1 MAINVKKDLKKE
13 RNLSYLNKDFNSFR
27 SDLLEYARVHYGEV
41 INDFSEAGLG
51 GVFLDMAAYV
61 GDVMS
66 FYLDHQFSELSLET
80 ATEESNIIQHIRDAG
95 VKIRSAS
102 PSFCEVELIIS
113 VDAELYLGNYR
124 PTSSQLGVLSAGSVF
139 SSIEGID
146 FELLEDV
153 DFSETNIDGI
163 LKAELAVDFV
173 DSDNNPRKYLV
184 KKTGTCSSGKTTSE
198 TFNIGSFIPFRS
210 ITLGNSDMSSII
222 SVVDSDLNEYFEVDS
237 LTHDVVF
244 KAIANKDDDRDD
256 AAFNLSVEPAPRRFI
271 VESEF
276 DTGKSKIRF
285 GSGVAEY
292 ETSDIIS
299 DPSEYALPLFGERKN
314 FKIDAVDPS
323 ILLNSN
329 TLGLAPKETILTVR
343 YRYGGG
349 INHNVSPR
357 AINNVKTAIMN
368 FKIGTSGII
377 QNNVRNSL
385 SVNNPR
391 SAKGG
396 ESRPSIEELRNITFS
411 SRSNQSRVVNVQD
424 LIFRIYTM
432 PAKFGRIFRVG
443 VTKSLTANTVLIH
456 VISRNKNGKLV
467 IANDALKDNISKYI
481 NEYRLVSDS
490 YDIVDASIINIGI
503 DYIISLSKGYNSNSV
518 LSRCNSALKNYLTIE
533 NMQVGKP
540 INKTDL
546 VNIVINIEGVDSLS
560 SIIIKNKSG
569 MLEERVYENTR
580 MSIQE
585 NTSKQK
591 VYPTRGGIF
600 EIRYPDSDIRGAIQ

>member
-113 VDAELYLGNYR
+113 VDAELNNGIYR
-124 PTSSQLGVLSAGSVF
+124 PIPGQLGTLRAGSVF
-139 SSIEGID
+139 SSIDGVN

-153 DFSETNIDGI
+153 DFSETNIDGA
-163 LKAELAVDFV
+163 LKAEIAVDFI
-173 DSDNNPRKYLV
+173 DSSNNPRKYLV
-184 KKTGTCSSGKTTSE
+184 KKNGICSSGKTTTE
-198 TFNIGSFIPFRS
+198 TFTIGSFIPFRS
-210 ITLGNSDMSSII
+210 ITLSNSDVSNII
-222 SVVDSDLNEYFEVDS
+222 SVVDSEFNEYFEVDS
-237 LTHDVVF
+237 LTHDIVF
-244 KAIANKDDDRDD
+244 KAIPNKDDDKDD
-256 AAFNLSVEPAPRRFI
+256 TEFNLSVEPAPRRFI

-276 DTGKSKIRF
+276 ETGRSKIRF

-292 ETSDIIS
+292 ETSDVIS

-314 FKIDAVDPS
+314 FKIDAIDPS
-323 ILLNSN
+323 ILLKSN
-329 TLGLAPKETILTVR
+329 TLGLAPKETTLTVR
-343 YRYGGG
+343 YRHGGG
-349 INHNVSPR
+349 ISHNVSPR
-357 AINNVKTAIMN
+357 SINSVKTAIMN
-368 FKIGTSGII
+368 FNVGTSGIV
-377 QNNVRNSL
+377 QNSVTNSL
-385 SVNNPR
+385 TVNNPR

-411 SRSNQSRVVNVQD
+411 SRANQSRVVNVQD

-443 VTKSLTANTVLIH
+443 VTKSQTANTVLIH
-456 VISRNKNGKLV
+456 VVSRNKSRQLV
-467 IANDALKDNISKYI
+467 IANDSLKDNISKYI
-481 NEYRLVSDS
+481 NQYRLISDS
-490 YDIVDASIINIGI
+490 YDIVDASIINIGV
-503 DYIISLSKGYNSNSV
+503 DYVISLSKGYNSNAV
-518 LSRCNSALKNYLTIE
+518 LSRCNTALKNYLAIE

-546 VNIVINIEGVDSLS
+546 VNIMINTEGVESLA
-560 SIIIKNKSG
+560 SIVIRNKSG
-569 MLEERVYENTR
+569 IFEERVYENTR
-580 MSIQE
+580 ISIQE

-591 VYPTRGGIF
+591 IYPSRGGIF
-600 EIRYPDSDIRGAIQ
+600 EVRYPDSDIRGAIQ

>member
-1 MAINVKKDLKKE
+1 
-13 RNLSYLNKDFNSFR
+13 
-27 SDLLEYARVHYGEV
+27 
-41 INDFSEAGLG
+41 
-51 GVFLDMAAYV
+51 
-61 GDVMS
+61 
-66 FYLDHQFSELSLET
+66 
-80 ATEESNIIQHIRDAG
+80 
-95 VKIRSAS
+95 
-102 PSFCEVELIIS
+102 
-113 VDAELYLGNYR
+113 
-124 PTSSQLGVLSAGSVF
+124 
-139 SSIEGID
+139 
-146 FELLEDV
+146 
-153 DFSETNIDGI
+153 
-163 LKAELAVDFV
+163 
-173 DSDNNPRKYLV
+173 
-184 KKTGTCSSGKTTSE
+184 
-198 TFNIGSFIPFRS
+198 
-210 ITLGNSDMSSII
+210 
-222 SVVDSDLNEYFEVDS
+222 
-237 LTHDVVF
+237 
-244 KAIANKDDDRDD
+244 
-256 AAFNLSVEPAPRRFI
+256 
-271 VESEF
+271 
-276 DTGKSKIRF
+276 
-285 GSGVAEY
+285 
-292 ETSDIIS
+292 
-299 DPSEYALPLFGERKN
+299 
-314 FKIDAVDPS
+314 
-323 ILLNSN
+323 
-329 TLGLAPKETILTVR
+329 
-343 YRYGGG
+343 
-349 INHNVSPR
+349 
-357 AINNVKTAIMN
+357 MN